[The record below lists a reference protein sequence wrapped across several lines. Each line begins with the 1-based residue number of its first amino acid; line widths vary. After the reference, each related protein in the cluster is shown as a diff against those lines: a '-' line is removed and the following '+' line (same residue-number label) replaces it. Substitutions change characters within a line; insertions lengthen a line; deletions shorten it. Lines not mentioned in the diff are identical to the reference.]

1 MKYRQLCYF
10 CMQFSDKITEECPV
24 CGRKYKNI
32 SANVR
37 LLPEGSILASN
48 YIVELR
54 KKNNLSISELGTLA
68 NVSPGQVVKIEKGT
82 STPSMETLLKL
93 SVVLQV
99 PLSELLPCEVS
110 NRETLGTKIDQLTQP
125 CSRKVKNHILRICTE
140 LVQFDK
146 NYDKIKW

>member
-1 MKYRQLCYF
+1 MERSF
-10 CMQFSDKITEECPV
+10 
-24 CGRKYKNI
+24 RK
-32 SANVR
+32 VR
-37 LLPEGSILASN
+37 LTELVDTCVVDEEKMDDIKSEIRKN
-48 YIVELR
+48 IVELR

>member
-1 MKYRQLCYF
+1 MER
-10 CMQFSDKITEECPV
+10 SV
-24 CGRKYKNI
+24 RK
-32 SANVR
+32 VR
-37 LLPEGSILASN
+37 LTELVDTFVFDEEKMDDIKSEIRKN
-48 YIVELR
+48 IVELR

-82 STPSMETLLKL
+82 SPPSMETLLKL

>member
-1 MKYRQLCYF
+1 MERSF
-10 CMQFSDKITEECPV
+10 
-24 CGRKYKNI
+24 RK
-32 SANVR
+32 VR
-37 LLPEGSILASN
+37 LTELVDTFVFDEEKMDDIKSEIRKN
-48 YIVELR
+48 IVELR

-125 CSRKVKNHILRICTE
+125 YSRKVKNHILRICTE